1 MLKRCLLL
9 VGTSPRS
16 RWSWLFTQPGGLQ
29 GLLAFPAEPG
39 GFVLCGPRLCALFSG
54 ASATWVPLCW
64 EPRSITG
71 GKTRL
76 WLTLYSKPSTWG
88 QSMFADECRPL
99 QTQLRPFQIKGDG
112 ILQATFPSM
121 PRADNHWLEVGICCV
136 LRVNPRK
143 TCLPFTKSEE
153 TTGKLSVCV
162 CVCVCTLICVRL
174 FVIP

>member
-1 MLKRCLLL
+1 MMFHLCSSAGEGWERA
-9 VGTSPRS
+9 
-16 RWSWLFTQPGGLQ
+16 WI
-29 GLLAFPAEPG
+29 PAEPG

-112 ILQATFPSM
+112 ILQATFPSV

-162 CVCVCTLICVRL
+162 CVCKPGPVGDSVPRFPHLSPPVCFRIK
-174 FVIP
+174 